1 MSLLQTVWV
10 WMLCGDSLTQG
21 TFEKFMKTLS
31 SAKLPNGQAAYKIR
45 VYKLNTQAFLPQRR
59 RRLYFVGIK
68 QIKKTPLN
76 PPDLEKLM
84 PKGRKSTLKNFLKK
98 GQLSTPA
105 TWNDSG
111 SILFGD
117 VSTGQSGWAVQ
128 GWLSTW
134 AQLGFLLLNFPLG
147 VPLKM
152 TVMTMILLN
161 GIVCNRWFG
170 VMELLLVTFTMW
182 PSQQE
187 CLE

>member
-1 MSLLQTVWV
+1 
-10 WMLCGDSLTQG
+10 MLCGDSLTQG

-117 VSTGQSGWAVQ
+117 VSTGHSG
-128 GWLSTW
+128 
-134 AQLGFLLLNFPLG
+134 
-147 VPLKM
+147 
-152 TVMTMILLN
+152 
-161 GIVCNRWFG
+161 
-170 VMELLLVTFTMW
+170 
-182 PSQQE
+182 
-187 CLE
+187 

>member
-1 MSLLQTVWV
+1 
-10 WMLCGDSLTQG
+10 
-21 TFEKFMKTLS
+21 MKKLS

-117 VSTGQSGWAVQ
+117 VSTGQSG
-128 GWLSTW
+128 
-134 AQLGFLLLNFPLG
+134 
-147 VPLKM
+147 
-152 TVMTMILLN
+152 
-161 GIVCNRWFG
+161 
-170 VMELLLVTFTMW
+170 
-182 PSQQE
+182 
-187 CLE
+187 